1 MATTIAEVVWLQQLL
16 QDLHVDISSPPS
28 LHCDN
33 VSAMALATNPVLHSK
48 AKHIEVDCHFVRE
61 RVQQGVISLQF
72 VASTAQYA
80 DIFTKG
86 LCSPLFTTHCSNLM
100 LGPPKT

>member
-1 MATTIAEVVWLQQLL
+1 
-16 QDLHVDISSPPS
+16 
-28 LHCDN
+28 
-33 VSAMALATNPVLHSK
+33 MALATNPILHFK
-48 AKHIEVDCHFVRE
+48 TKHIEVDCHFVRE

-72 VASTAQYA
+72 VSLTDQYA

-100 LGPPKT
+100 LGSTKT